1 MQVLP
6 LCGKRDFG
14 VPVASVLLMIERLM
28 ESSGGVIGFKAVGH
42 VTVED
47 WERMEQQIGF
57 LIHSRGKRPIGILI
71 DFSETAG
78 FDLAARWEEMR
89 FLQKHNLNIAR
100 MAVVGAHAWEKIS
113 DMFVVAAA
121 LLQAETLYFQ
131 QSELRHAWHWVR
143 TSKYA
148 CDLPPARISAP
159 DGIWKDYVP
168 EYMDV

>member
-1 MQVLP
+1 
-6 LCGKRDFG
+6 
-14 VPVASVLLMIERLM
+14 MIERLM
-28 ESSGGVIGFKAVGH
+28 ESAGGVIGFKAVGQ

-47 WERMEQQIGF
+47 WEHMEQQIQF
-57 LIHSRGKRPIGILI
+57 LIHSRGKRPIGILV
-71 DFSETAG
+71 DFSEMTS

-100 MAVVGAHAWEKIS
+100 MAVVGTQPREKIS
-113 DMFVVAAA
+113 NMLVAAAA

-131 QSELRHAWHWVR
+131 RSELHHAWHWVR

-148 CDLPPARISAP
+148 CDLPPARISAA
-159 DGIWKDYVP
+159 DGVWKDYTP

>member
-1 MQVLP
+1 
-6 LCGKRDFG
+6 
-14 VPVASVLLMIERLM
+14 MIERLL
-28 ESSGGVIGFKAVGH
+28 ESGGGVIGFKTVGQ

-47 WERMEQQIGF
+47 WEHMEQQIDF
-57 LIHSRGKRPIGILI
+57 LIRSRGKRPIGILV
-71 DFSETAG
+71 DLSEITH

-100 MAVVGAHAWEKIS
+100 MAVVGAQAWEKVS
-113 DMFVVAAA
+113 NMFVTAAA
-121 LLQAETLYFQ
+121 LLQSETLYFER
-131 QSELRHAWHWVR
+131 SELHQAWHWVR

-148 CDLPPARISAP
+148 CDPPPARISVP

>member
-1 MQVLP
+1 MI
-6 LCGKRDFG
+6 KRL
-14 VPVASVLLMIERLM
+14 V
-28 ESSGGVIGFKAVGH
+28 ESSGGAIGFKIVGQI
-42 VTVED
+42 TVDD
-47 WERMEQQIGF
+47 WEHMEQQIEF
-57 LIHSRGKRPIGILI
+57 LIHSRGKRPIGILV
-71 DFSETAG
+71 DFSEMTS

-100 MAVVGAHAWEKIS
+100 MAVVGAHAWEKVS
-113 DMFVVAAA
+113 NMFVAAAA
-121 LLQAETLYFQ
+121 LLQAETLYFE
-131 QSELRHAWHWVR
+131 QSELHHAWHWVR

>member
-1 MQVLP
+1 
-6 LCGKRDFG
+6 
-14 VPVASVLLMIERLM
+14 MIEKLM
-28 ESSGGVIGFKAVGH
+28 ESAGGVIGFKTVGR
-42 VTVED
+42 VTVDD
-47 WERMEQQIGF
+47 WEHMEQQIGF
-57 LIHSRGKRPIGILI
+57 LIQSRGKRPIGILV
-71 DFSETAG
+71 DFSDITG

-100 MAVVGAHAWEKIS
+100 MAVVGADAWEKVS
-113 DMFVVAAA
+113 AMFVAAAA

-131 QSELRHAWHWVR
+131 KSELRNAWHWVR

-148 CDLPPARISAP
+148 CELSPARISAP